1 METNAAFGDKFRA
14 VFQRYVESIKKH
26 GSKFDFYKVAPALDK
41 VLEGEGLAVKSPKF
55 FADLFEELAN
65 HKSTWRISYEQVIKP
80 FLDILPAEWLKKMP
94 LEVFRRHVPQKDW
107 DKYLESGQ
115 VKKLAAS
122 VQAEITS
129 ARVRQTLVDAG
140 IEIKN
145 DMVRKVDIE
154 AFLSKTADSEK
165 FEQADKCALVMI
177 ELVKAGIEVKDG
189 KVRKADI
196 KAFETFLE
204 VSAALLQGNV
214 ATVKASK
221 PGPIGTTRSGKPVY
235 LTLNHKEHAGFGH
248 EDNYD
253 AAAIHMAHS
262 DALEGVLRTPS
273 RVQNHFNAARSF
285 LGNARNQ
292 HFSAT
297 KDPEKPGSGSFH
309 YTNNAYDTSVLEHG
323 KKLLNKGGVATGE
336 SNLVIRW
343 VRSSPS
349 TKATFSKASGIPVS
363 ALDDLQD
370 SDVEQ
375 ADGTELWMFKHSGKR
390 YELIDDGAGYSVK
403 YH

>member
-14 VFQRYVESIKKH
+14 VFQRYVEAIKKH

-41 VLEGEGLAVKSPKF
+41 VLEGEGLAVKSPRF

-65 HKSTWRISYEQVIKP
+65 PKSTWRVGYDQVIKP
-80 FLDILPAEWLKKMP
+80 FLDILPAEWLKKIP

-122 VQAEITS
+122 VQA
-129 ARVRQTLVDAG
+129 AAKVRQTLVDAG
-140 IEIKN
+140 VEVKEG
-145 DMVRKVDIE
+145 MVRKVDIE

-165 FEQADKCALVMI
+165 LRLEQADNCALVVI

-196 KAFETFLE
+196 KAFEAFLE
-204 VSAALLQGNV
+204 VSAALLKGN
-214 ATVKASK
+214 TVKASSK
-221 PGPIGTTRSGKPVY
+221 PGPIGITRSGKPVY
-235 LTLNHKEHAGFGH
+235 LTLNHKEHTGFGH

-285 LGNARNQ
+285 LGNARSQ

-297 KDPEKPGSGSFH
+297 RDPEKPGSGSFH

-323 KKLLNKGGVATGE
+323 KKLLNSQGGVATGE

-375 ADGTELWMFKHSGKR
+375 ADGTELWMFKHNGKKC
-390 YELIDDGAGYSVK
+390 ELIDDGAGYSVK